1 MKLLLKSAKIYD
13 QNCPFH
19 LKRKDIFIENGIL
32 KAIDDKIFVENTT
45 EIISENLCVSNGW
58 IDMRVHL
65 REPGF
70 EHIESMQELTDQAI
84 KGGFTSIGLLPNT
97 SPVTQ
102 TKEAIK
108 AIKYFSESQIIDLIP
123 YAAVSKNCEGID
135 FTDMLD
141 LHYAGAMA
149 FTDGTKPLYQ
159 ADFIAKTLLYLS
171 QIDGLLMNIPN
182 EKSMSAYGLMNE
194 SFTSNLLGM
203 KGLPKIT
210 ELMGIERDLNILEY
224 LAEKGTKVKYH
235 FSLISTLKSVHLIRK
250 AKAKGL
256 AITCDV
262 AIHNL
267 IFEDTILENFDTNY
281 KVNPPFRANED
292 IEALIEGLKDGTID
306 AVVSDHYAHDQENK
320 KQDLTQNTLHEKTLL
335 LGLL

>member
-1 MKLLLKSAKIYD
+1 
-13 QNCPFH
+13 
-19 LKRKDIFIENGIL
+19 
-32 KAIDDKIFVENTT
+32 
-45 EIISENLCVSNGW
+45 
-58 IDMRVHL
+58 
-65 REPGF
+65 
-70 EHIESMQELTDQAI
+70 
-84 KGGFTSIGLLPNT
+84 
-97 SPVTQ
+97 
-102 TKEAIK
+102 
-108 AIKYFSESQIIDLIP
+108 
-123 YAAVSKNCEGID
+123 
-135 FTDMLD
+135 
-141 LHYAGAMA
+141 
-149 FTDGTKPLYQ
+149 
-159 ADFIAKTLLYLS
+159 
-171 QIDGLLMNIPN
+171 MNIPN

-281 KVNPPFRANED
+281 KMLF
-292 IEALIEGLKDGTID
+292 LF
-306 AVVSDHYAHDQENK
+306 S
-320 KQDLTQNTLHEKTLL
+320 LHIKSTTKLQ
-335 LGLL
+335 